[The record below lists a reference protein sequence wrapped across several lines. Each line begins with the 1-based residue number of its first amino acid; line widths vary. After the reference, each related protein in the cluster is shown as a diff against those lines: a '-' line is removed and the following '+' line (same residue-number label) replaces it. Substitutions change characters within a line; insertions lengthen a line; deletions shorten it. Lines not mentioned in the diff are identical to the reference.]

1 MWNFRCLLNSEEDV
15 FVRQVN
21 PGLEGALNRG
31 RAFPGTGSSSLE
43 WLGSCGEKDPGMQ
56 RKRRLSRRPEAEE
69 QSPELQFV
77 EGPTRR
83 RGETSP
89 ESGAGS
95 ATCRGQGRPAGRSLG

>member
-1 MWNFRCLLNSEEDV
+1 M

-69 QSPELQFV
+69 QSPELPCTAV
-77 EGPTRR
+77 RGGTNPTTGRDVSGKR
-83 RGETSP
+83 RGQRHVLR
-89 ESGAGS
+89 A
-95 ATCRGQGRPAGRSLG
+95 RPAGREVSGLRI

>member
-1 MWNFRCLLNSEEDV
+1 M

-21 PGLEGALNRG
+21 PGLEGAPNRG

-69 QSPELQFV
+69 QSPELPCTAV
-77 EGPTRR
+77 RGGTNPTTGKVSGKR
-83 RGETSP
+83 RGQRHVP
-89 ESGAGS
+89 RA
-95 ATCRGQGRPAGRSLG
+95 RPAGREVSGLRI